1 MGLCVFDLDHTLV
14 RTPLD
19 LAAMAVEMRA
29 LLEEARGPLPPRPE
43 RWRVGELLQWSKA
56 EAPELEQALWQV
68 ALGHERRAMDAASL
82 EPGALE
88 AVTGARDAGFRTALW
103 TNNARALTV
112 PALERLGL
120 AALLDLVVTRDDMRA
135 LKPDPDG
142 WRVISEHFTAR
153 LGGGT
158 ASARTAPDHFTAPTD
173 GADGRVRQGSKGPV
187 PVTRRR
193 LSRARMEPSR
203 AGAADACRVVPRP
216 LPHAPA
222 GPVDRDAVVVGDS
235 WVDGV
240 AAAAVGVPFVAYR
253 AREEELQRWG
263 VEPVARLD
271 DLAALPAW
279 LVARLDG
286 HATR

>member
-1 MGLCVFDLDHTLV
+1 
-14 RTPLD
+14 
-19 LAAMAVEMRA
+19 MAVEMRA

-43 RWRVGELLQWSKA
+43 RWRVGELVLWSKA

-103 TNNARALTV
+103 TNNARELTV

-173 GADGRVRQGSKGPV
+173 GADGRVRRGGKGAVPV
-187 PVTRRR
+187 PRGR
-193 LSRARMEPSR
+193 LSRARVGTAAAGRRR
-203 AGAADACRVVPRP
+203 APPRRRPRRWPTACARARSTSSWARSTSS
-216 LPHAPA
+216 APA
-222 GPVDRDAVVVGDS
+222 RSSARRS
-235 WVDGV
+235 S
-240 AAAAVGVPFVAYR
+240 AASS
-253 AREEELQRWG
+253 
-263 VEPVARLD
+263 
-271 DLAALPAW
+271 
-279 LVARLDG
+279 
-286 HATR
+286 TR

>member
-43 RWRVGELLQWSKA
+43 RWRVGELVLWSKA

-82 EPGALE
+82 EPGALD

-158 ASARTAPDHFTAPTD
+158 ASTRTAPEHFIAPTD
-173 GADGRVRQGSKGPV
+173 GTVG
-187 PVTRRR
+187 
-193 LSRARMEPSR
+193 L
-203 AGAADACRVVPRP
+203 
-216 LPHAPA
+216 
-222 GPVDRDAVVVGDS
+222 DAVVVGDS

-253 AREEELQRWG
+253 AREEELRRWG

-279 LVARLDG
+279 LMARLDG

>member
-1 MGLCVFDLDHTLV
+1 MAADV
-14 RTPLD
+14 RRLI
-19 LAAMAVEMRA
+19 ER
-29 LLEEARGPLPPRPE
+29 ARGPLPVRPE
-43 RWRVGELLQWSKA
+43 RYRVFELVAWSKSR
-56 EAPELEQALWQV
+56 APELEPAVWAV
-68 ALGHERRAMDAASL
+68 ALDHEGRAMEAAAL
-82 EPGALE
+82 EPGALD
-88 AVTGARDAGFRTALW
+88 AVAGARRAGFQTALW

-142 WRVISEHFTAR
+142 CRVISEHFTAR

-158 ASARTAPDHFTAPTD
+158 ASARTAPEHFSAPTD
-173 GADGRVRQGSKGPV
+173 GTGG
-187 PVTRRR
+187 
-193 LSRARMEPSR
+193 L
-203 AGAADACRVVPRP
+203 
-216 LPHAPA
+216 
-222 GPVDRDAVVVGDS
+222 DAVVVGDS

-253 AREEELQRWG
+253 AREEELRRWG

-279 LVARLDG
+279 LMARLDG
-286 HATR
+286 PPTR

>member
-1 MGLCVFDLDHTLV
+1 
-14 RTPLD
+14 
-19 LAAMAVEMRA
+19 MAVEMRA

-43 RWRVGELLQWSKA
+43 RWRVGELVLWSKA

-82 EPGALE
+82 EPGALD

-112 PALERLGL
+112 PAP
-120 AALLDLVVTRDDMRA
+120 A
-135 LKPDPDG
+135 
-142 WRVISEHFTAR
+142 HFTAR
-153 LGGGT
+153 LAGGT
-158 ASARTAPDHFTAPTD
+158 ASARTAP
-173 GADGRVRQGSKGPV
+173 
-187 PVTRRR
+187 
-193 LSRARMEPSR
+193 E
-203 AGAADACRVVPRP
+203 
-216 LPHAPA
+216 
-222 GPVDRDAVVVGDS
+222 VVVGDS

-253 AREEELQRWG
+253 AREEELRRWG

-279 LVARLDG
+279 LMAQLDG

>member
-43 RWRVGELLQWSKA
+43 RWRVGELVLWSKA

-153 LGGGT
+153 LAGGTASAPTAPEHFTARLAGGT
-158 ASARTAPDHFTAPTD
+158 ASARTAP
-173 GADGRVRQGSKGPV
+173 
-187 PVTRRR
+187 
-193 LSRARMEPSR
+193 
-203 AGAADACRVVPRP
+203 
-216 LPHAPA
+216 
-222 GPVDRDAVVVGDS
+222 AVIVGDS

-253 AREEELQRWG
+253 AREEELRRWG

-279 LVARLDG
+279 LMAQLDG

>member
-43 RWRVGELLQWSKA
+43 RWRVGELVLWSKA
-56 EAPELEQALWQV
+56 EAPDLEQALWQV

-82 EPGALE
+82 EPGALD

-153 LGGGT
+153 LAGGTASAPTAPEHFTARLAGGT
-158 ASARTAPDHFTAPTD
+158 ASARTAP
-173 GADGRVRQGSKGPV
+173 
-187 PVTRRR
+187 
-193 LSRARMEPSR
+193 
-203 AGAADACRVVPRP
+203 
-216 LPHAPA
+216 
-222 GPVDRDAVVVGDS
+222 AVVVGDS

-253 AREEELQRWG
+253 AREEELRRWG

-279 LVARLDG
+279 LMARLDG

>member
-43 RWRVGELLQWSKA
+43 RWRVGQLVLWSKA

-82 EPGALE
+82 EPGALD

-142 WRVISEHFTAR
+142 WRVVAERF
-153 LGGGT
+153 
-158 ASARTAPDHFTAPTD
+158 
-173 GADGRVRQGSKGPV
+173 GAM
-187 PVTRRR
+187 T
-193 LSRARMEPSR
+193 
-203 AGAADACRVVPRP
+203 
-216 LPHAPA
+216 
-222 GPVDRDAVVVGDS
+222 DAVVVGDS
-235 WVDGV
+235 WVDGL
-240 AAAAVGVPFVAYR
+240 AAAAAGIPFLAYR
-253 AREEELQRWG
+253 PREADLERWNI
-263 VEPVARLD
+263 VPVARLT
-271 DLAALPAW
+271 DLKQLPAW
-279 LVARLDG
+279 LEARNG
-286 HATR
+286 RGG